1 MRHAWLCAVVL
12 LFSAPLQ
19 AAASDQTAAQVV
31 VSTVLST
38 NVTASG
44 QPIVLP
50 QKDVHIVVSTY
61 NIAKGAKLSVHEHPF
76 ARYAYVLAGRLQVTN
91 TETGRSNVYKAGD
104 FIVEAIG
111 QSHQAANVGTGPVKL
126 LVVDQVEGDGSN
138 TVVRQ

>member
-1 MRHAWLCAVVL
+1 MRHVWLYGALL
-12 LFSAPLQ
+12 LFTAPLQ
-19 AAASDQTAAQVV
+19 AEASDKSPAEVV
-31 VSTVLST
+31 VTPVLST
-38 NVTASG
+38 AKTASG
-44 QPIVLP
+44 QPIILP

-61 NIAKGAKLSVHEHPF
+61 NIAKGAKLSEHEHPF

-91 TETGRSNVYKAGD
+91 IETGRSNIYRAGD